1 MVNAKSCSKVPPAN
15 LWMKRLRP
23 PKSSSGGCKI
33 ELRGVPHPGGCKIEH
48 RRVPHGLVEV
58 SGRLLGAR
66 LVSPRPLRNRPWAAL
81 GARLAALEPV
91 FWRSWRVLGP
101 FSGGSPASGGSRGS
115 SGRPFLDGYCGGGAQ
130 EPGNSTN
137 VADFLYLG
145 EQVVALMFGLFFL
158 PCDAASGE
166 GNFENR

>member
-81 GARLAALEPV
+81 GALLAALEPV
-91 FWRSWRVLGP
+91 FWRSWRVLGA
-101 FSGGSPASGGSRGS
+101 FSGGSPSLRRS

-130 EPGNSTN
+130 KHGKSTN
-137 VADFLYLG
+137 VVDFRYFG

-158 PCDAASGE
+158 PCDAVSGE
-166 GNFENR
+166 GNFENH